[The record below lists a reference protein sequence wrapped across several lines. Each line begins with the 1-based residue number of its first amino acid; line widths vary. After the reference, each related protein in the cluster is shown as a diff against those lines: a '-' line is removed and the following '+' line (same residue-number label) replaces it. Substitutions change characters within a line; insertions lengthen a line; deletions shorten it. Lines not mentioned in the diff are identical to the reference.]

1 MRLETRSALRREL
14 PTVVGTLLCAVAV
27 ALGLHVFVY
36 RADFAPAGVDGLATM
51 LQYLSG
57 AWFGRR
63 VSAGVFTLALNLPL
77 LVAAWFVLRRRF
89 VLYTLLYTSALSVVL
104 VLLSELSVYQYD
116 CLDPASGNSAVLA
129 AVFGGCAQ
137 GLTGY
142 MLRIGASSGGV
153 DIAGAMLA
161 RRHPGQALERII
173 SCLSYL
179 VVALSLLVYGNL
191 NAVCLSCV
199 SIFACERVSAAF
211 LRSSRGALRCEMI
224 LPPDLLPAVRG
235 FVTEALGRGLTLLPA
250 RGGYGGGERICA
262 VVLIG
267 HRQLPELLRF
277 AEAHPD
283 LLLSYGEA
291 AGVRG
296 RFDRP

>member
-1 MRLETRSALRREL
+1 MPSKNGRLREAGTIL
-14 PTVVGTLLCAVAV
+14 GTVVCAAAV

-51 LQYLSG
+51 LQYLSEQI
-57 AWFGRR
+57 FGRQ
-63 VSAGVFTLALNLPL
+63 VSAGVFTLLLNLPL
-77 LVAAWFVLRRRF
+77 LVSAWFLLRRRF
-89 VLYTLLYTSALSVVL
+89 VLYTLLYTTSLSLFL
-104 VLLSELSVYQYD
+104 VLLSALSVYQYD
-116 CLDPASGNSAVLA
+116 CLDPALGNSAVLA

-153 DIAGAMLA
+153 DVAGAMLA
-161 RRHPGQALERII
+161 LRSPGKAIERII
-173 SCLSYL
+173 SLLSYL
-179 VVALSLLVYGNL
+179 VVAISFFVYGDL

-211 LRSSRGALRCEMI
+211 LRSSRGAVRCEMI
-224 LPPDLLPAVRG
+224 FTPDLLPEVRA
-235 FVTEALGRGLTLLPA
+235 FVTGELGRGLTLLPA
-250 RGGYGGGERICA
+250 EGGYDGARRVCA

-267 HRQLPELLRF
+267 YRQLPDLLRF
-277 AEAHPD
+277 AGARPA
-283 LLLSYGEA
+283 LFLSYGEA

-296 RFDRP
+296 SFER

>member
-1 MRLETRSALRREL
+1 MASVKRSALRRETA
-14 PTVVGTLLCAVAV
+14 TVLGTLLCAAAV

-36 RADFAPAGVDGLATM
+36 RANFAPAGVDGLATI

-57 AWFGRR
+57 EWLGRQ
-63 VSAGVFTLALNLPL
+63 VNAGVFTLALNLPL
-77 LVAAWFVLRRRF
+77 LVAAWFLLRRRF
-89 VLYTLLYTSALSVVL
+89 VLYTLLYTAALSLFL
-104 VLLSELSVYQYD
+104 VLYSACSVYQYD
-116 CLDPASGNSAVLA
+116 CLDPALGNSAVLA

-161 RRHPGQALERII
+161 RRYPGRALERII

-179 VVALSLLVYGNL
+179 VVALSLLVYRDL
-191 NAVCLSCV
+191 NAVCLSVV
-199 SIFACERVSAAF
+199 SIFACERVTAAF
-211 LRSSRGALRCEMI
+211 LRTSRGALRCELI
-224 LPPDLLPAVRG
+224 FDAERLPAVRA
-235 FVTEALGRGLTLLPA
+235 FVTGELARGLTLLPA
-250 RGGYGGGERICA
+250 EGGYDGAPRTAA
-262 VVLIG
+262 VAVIG

-283 LLLSYGEA
+283 IFLSYSEA
-291 AGVRG
+291 AGVSG
-296 RFDRP
+296 RFDR